1 MRVVSSASVRQ
12 APLPG
17 SAIRRVPPPP
27 YRLLL
32 DHDFRQVI
40 ESVKLRA
47 PVEEIVRERVP
58 ELKRSGAL
66 WVACCPFH
74 EERTPSFKV
83 NPSRGTWHCFGAC
96 STGGDVISFVQRF
109 DNTSFMDSLELLAE
123 RVGVRLPERKSDPG
137 AEEDARSSY
146 QVLDRA
152 AAFYARQLMTPEG
165 ARGLAY
171 LRERG
176 FTDEI
181 IESFQIG
188 WAPQQGSPL
197 ASRAQSG
204 AVAMADL
211 QRAGLCRAADDGR
224 AYDFFRGRVIVPI
237 RDARGRTVG
246 FGGRCLPGQDSGPK
260 YVNTPETPLF
270 RKGRLIYGME
280 LAIEHVR
287 RERHLILVEGY
298 MDVMAAHQVGIRH
311 VAAVL
316 GTSTTEEHAAL
327 IRRSGAKRVTLV
339 FDGDDAGRR
348 ATLKALHGLLP
359 TELEVDVVSPPAGQD
374 PCDLCMQ
381 GEAAFAELLAAP
393 KSWFEFVLEGLAGL
407 PPAALG
413 TAADEVFELLLRL
426 PKPVHREAL
435 LGQMATGLSLS
446 RAGLMEQFEHL
457 KRRKSGRIVP
467 PAPTAREAAAP
478 EAGEGGSEARRVI
491 EPVVL
496 RSLRELIGC
505 VLLDNSLMPLAEPH
519 FERAAQVEGVE
530 GEFEY
535 LRVIMAALLELFA
548 DENDVRAVDATRALD
563 ALGDHPARDLVVP
576 LEEHVL
582 RASSPNDVAQG
593 ALRLFQERERKR
605 RIASQRQTLSGSLE
619 DDRQELKRLH
629 QELVKGS
636 ES

>member
-1 MRVVSSASVRQ
+1 M
-12 APLPG
+12 
-17 SAIRRVPPPP
+17 
-27 YRLLL
+27 L

-109 DNTSFMDSLELLAE
+109 DNTSFMESLELLAE
-123 RVGVRLPERKSDPG
+123 RVGVRLPERKVDAG
-137 AEEDARSSY
+137 AREEARSSY
-146 QVLDRA
+146 AVLDRA
-152 AAFYARQLMTPEG
+152 AAFYARQLHGPEG

-176 FTDEI
+176 FQDDV
-181 IESFQIG
+181 IEAFQIG

-197 ASRAQSG
+197 ASRAQTG
-204 AVAMADL
+204 DVALADL
-211 QRAGLCRAADDGR
+211 QRAGLCRSSDDGR
-224 AYDFFRGRVIVPI
+224 AYDFFRGRIIVPI

-270 RKGRLIYGME
+270 RKGRLIYGLE

-298 MDVMAAHQVGIRH
+298 MDVMAAHQVGVRH

-316 GTSTTEEHAAL
+316 GTSTTEEHAGL
-327 IRRSGAKRVTLV
+327 VRRSGAKRVTLV

-359 TELEVDVVSPPAGQD
+359 TELEIDVVSPPSGQD

-381 GEAAFAELLAAP
+381 GETAFTDLLAAP

-435 LGQMATGLSLS
+435 LEQMATGLSLS
-446 RAGLMEQFEHL
+446 RAGLMEQFDHL

-467 PAPTAREAAAP
+467 QAPPTEVE
-478 EAGEGGSEARRVI
+478 EAGSVADEAPGRRVI

-496 RSLRELIGC
+496 RCLRELIGC

-519 FERAAQVEGVE
+519 FERAAKVEGVE

-535 LRVIMAALLELFA
+535 LRVIMTALLELFA
-548 DENDVRAVDATRALD
+548 DEDDVRAVDATRALD
-563 ALGDHPARDLVVP
+563 ALGDHPARDLIVP

-582 RASSPNDVAQG
+582 RASSPHDVAQG
-593 ALRLFQERERKR
+593 ALRLFRERERKR

-619 DDRQELKRLH
+619 ADRRELERLH
-629 QELVKGS
+629 RELVKGS